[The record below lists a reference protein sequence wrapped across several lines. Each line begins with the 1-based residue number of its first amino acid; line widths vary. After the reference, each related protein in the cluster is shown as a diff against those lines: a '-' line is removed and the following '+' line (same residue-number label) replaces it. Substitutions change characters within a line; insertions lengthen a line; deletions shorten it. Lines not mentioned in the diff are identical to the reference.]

1 MRTLCAITDVAVP
14 LPGER
19 QQQSHRRRVRPGADF
34 RLRGLRAGARTGR
47 LEHAPHGDTWSRATR
62 RANRCFGRRGGRQGR
77 EHRRPSDH
85 RRYIPQLLE
94 LVRTGVI
101 VPSTVPS
108 RSATCPGSSTP
119 TTVDQRQTGWT
130 KVALDTRP
138 DTLSAYC
145 DAERDLVSDSV
156 TAQEVLGHLVD
167 EEALVAVAVAVAET
181 HGAST
186 DLARPARDR
195 ARGRL
200 PRR

>member
-1 MRTLCAITDVAVP
+1 MPSLMSRCRCQENA
-14 LPGER
+14 
-19 QQQSHRRRVRPGADF
+19 S
-34 RLRGLRAGARTGR
+34 
-47 LEHAPHGDTWSRATR
+47 SRATAAASVPAPTSAFGGFGQERAQVASSMPRTATPGPGR
-62 RANRCFGRRGGRQGR
+62 RAEPIAALGGRGGRQGR

-101 VPSTVPS
+101 APSTVPS
-108 RSATCPGSSTP
+108 RSATCSRSSTP

-138 DTLSAYC
+138 DTPSAYC

-167 EEALVAVAVAVAET
+167 EEALVALAAAEA

-186 DLARPARDR
+186 DLVRPARDP
-195 ARGRL
+195 ARGR
-200 PRR
+200 PPQR

>member
-1 MRTLCAITDVAVP
+1 VP
-14 LPGER
+14 SLMSRCRCQENA
-19 QQQSHRRRVRPGADF
+19 S
-34 RLRGLRAGARTGR
+34 
-47 LEHAPHGDTWSRATR
+47 SRATAAASVPAPTSAFGGFGQERAQVASSMPRTATPGPGR
-62 RANRCFGRRGGRQGR
+62 RAEPIAALGGRGGRQGR

-101 VPSTVPS
+101 APSTVPS
-108 RSATCPGSSTP
+108 RSATCPRSSTP

-167 EEALVAVAVAVAET
+167 EEALVAVAVAVAVAET